1 MADDVLLKA
10 AVKEAVQQVSVW
22 VPLLSGLGGAA
33 ISGIVAF
40 LLARQNH
47 TYTLDRDEKAA
58 DKRQLQARQL
68 EEDKRHKELTYIST
82 ELIILL
88 EQYAEDCAAVAGD
101 DGELF
106 YEPNRQAERVPNT
119 SYPVPL
125 NFETVTADWRS
136 LPPVLMFRIRELP
149 LLRTDAMGAI
159 DDAEANSTPPDHR
172 EFFRARQ
179 YEFARM
185 GLKAIHLARQLRRLC
200 GLPRSRLNES
210 AWSAQPEML
219 RVLRRERKQRRREP
233 EENGLPL

>member
-1 MADDVLLKA
+1 MGDEVLLNA

-47 TYTLDRDEKAA
+47 TYTLDREDKAA
-58 DKRQLQARQL
+58 DKRQFQARQL

-125 NFETVTADWRS
+125 NFETVTGDWRS

-149 LLRTDAMGAI
+149 LLRTYAMGAI
-159 DDAEANSTPPDHR
+159 HDAEANSTPPDHC
-172 EFFRARQ
+172 EVFRARQ

-185 GLKAIHLARQLRRLC
+185 GLRAIHLARQLRRLC
-200 GLPRSRLNES
+200 GLPRSRLNDS

-219 RVLRRERKQRRREP
+219 RVLRRERKQRRR
-233 EENGLPL
+233 